1 MAKPKLTKEAIRYIA
16 SLYNSETENHTFSE
30 IKNKIKEKYGIEV
43 SLQAVQQNYHKYMED
58 LNKGKK
64 VANLVSIQNKNAE
77 ASKKSDDIRPTP
89 TSSSTSTSSTSNIF
103 GAFTAKKQAESAKSV
118 QYQDLDDLG
127 VTSNEIKKLLLKADK

>member
-64 VANLVSIQNKNAE
+64 IAKLVSIQNKNVE
-77 ASKKSDDIRPTP
+77 ASKKPDDIRPMP
-89 TSSSTSTSSTSNIF
+89 TSSASNIF
-103 GAFTAKKQAESAKSV
+103 GAFTAKKQAESARSI

-127 VTSNEIKKLLLKADK
+127 VTSNEIQKLLEVDNQNGH